1 MYRKL
6 STLLAFFLFSF
17 WFTGLVAASPPDA
30 SVLVAAETIKAE
42 NLKSALYFLASDEMQ
57 GREVN
62 TLSNKITSSYLAHR
76 FELMGLEPVFDD
88 SYYQYFYLVQGKISQ
103 DNHLEIRRSNSTL
116 STVAILNENYF
127 PSTLSANGRVTAP
140 LVFAGYGITA
150 SEYEYDDYQ
159 GLEVAGKI
167 AVVLEGEPNAR
178 DPESRFEGLLDTQ
191 YSQELNKILN
201 AQAQGAVGL
210 IIAHSSLHRPG
221 NRRFSRRAR
230 SVWTENPKRARYNL
244 EVWTEMVKIP
254 VVHASEGFA
263 RILLRDASLQL
274 NDIQKKID
282 QEYRSHGLALLDSEA
297 TMETAVVRNR
307 TRIRNVLAYLPGSD
321 PDLKDEWV
329 VLSAHFDHVGSHD
342 GEIFNGADDDASGT
356 VALLEMA
363 EAFAVADEK
372 PRRSI
377 LFAGWN
383 AEERG
388 LLGSWYY
395 TVKPPHPLGKTV
407 ALFQMDMIGRNEEI
421 PDSENHRFRGLPEQT
436 AEENRNSLNVL
447 GYSRSSDIRR
457 LVDDSNRWIGLSL
470 KFRYDNHSLDPL
482 RRSDHWPFLNRG
494 IPVAFFHT
502 GLHPDYHR
510 ATDTAEKINY
520 DKMEKIV
527 RLVFLS
533 AWTAAN
539 AVQPPAL
546 SRVGPQ

>member
-1 MYRKL
+1 MYRKQ
-6 STLLAFFLFSF
+6 STLPAVLLCSF
-17 WFTGLVAASPPDA
+17 WFTGQVVGSPPDA

-150 SEYEYDDYQ
+150 SEYQYDDYQ

-167 AVVLEGEPNAR
+167 AVVLEGEPNDR

-191 YSQELNKILN
+191 YSQEFSKILT
-201 AQAQGAVGL
+201 AQAHGAVGL

-230 SVWTENPKRARYNL
+230 TVWPVNPEQARYNL
-244 EVWTEMVKIP
+244 EVWTDMVKIP
-254 VVHASEGFA
+254 VLHASEAFA
-263 RILLRDASLQL
+263 RILLRDSSLQL

-282 QEYRSHGLALLDSEA
+282 QQYRSRGLALLESEA
-297 TMETAVVRNR
+297 TLETAVVRTR

-329 VLSAHFDHVGSHD
+329 MVSAHFDHVGSHD

-363 EAFAVADEK
+363 KAFAVAKEK
-372 PRRSI
+372 PRRSV
-377 LFAGWN
+377 LFAAWN

-395 TVKPPHPLGKTV
+395 TEEPPHPLEKTV
-407 ALFQMDMIGRNEEI
+407 ALFQMDMIGRNEEV
-421 PDSENHRFRGLPEQT
+421 PDPDNPRFRGLEKQT
-436 AEENRNSLNVL
+436 AAENTNTLHLL
-447 GYSRSSDIRR
+447 GYSRSPELRS
-457 LVDDSNRWIGLSL
+457 LVARQNQLIGLDL
-470 KFRYDNHSLDPL
+470 KLQYDHNPSNLL
-482 RRSDHWPFLNRG
+482 RRSDHWPFLVSHV
-494 IPVAFFHT
+494 PALFFHT

-510 ATDTAEKINY
+510 PTDTADKINY
-520 DKMEKIV
+520 AKLEKV
-527 RLVFLS
+527 TRLIFLCT
-533 AWTAAN
+533 WEAADTGT
-539 AVQPPAL
+539 QPQPN
-546 SRVGPQ
+546 SRK

>member
-407 ALFQMDMIGRNEEI
+407 ALFQMDMIGRNEEV
-421 PDSENHRFRGLPEQT
+421 PDPGSPRFRGLEKQT
-436 AEENRNSLNVL
+436 AAENTNTLHLL
-447 GYSRSSDIRR
+447 GYSRSPELRS
-457 LVDDSNRWIGLSL
+457 LVTRQNQLIGLDL
-470 KFRYDNHSLDPL
+470 KLQYDHNPSNLL
-482 RRSDHWPFLNRG
+482 RRSDHWPFLVSNV
-494 IPVAFFHT
+494 PALFFHT

-510 ATDTAEKINY
+510 PTDTANKINY
-520 DKMEKIV
+520 AKLEKIA
-527 RLVFLS
+527 RLIFLCT
-533 AWTAAN
+533 WEAADRLT
-539 AVQPPAL
+539 PDP
-546 SRVGPQ
+546 

>member
-1 MYRKL
+1 MGRRH
-6 STLLAFFLFSF
+6 ALFSF
-17 WFTGLVAASPPDA
+17 LLCSFWLTGLVAASPPDA

-76 FELMGLEPVFDD
+76 FERMGLEPVFDD
-88 SYYQYFYLVQGKISQ
+88 SYYQYFYLVQGQISQ

-191 YSQELNKILN
+191 YSQEFSKILT

-230 SVWTENPKRARYNL
+230 SVWPENPERARYNL
-244 EVWTEMVKIP
+244 EVWTDMVKIP
-254 VVHASEGFA
+254 VLHASEGFA
-263 RILLRDASLQL
+263 RILLRDSSLQL

-282 QEYRSHGLALLDSEA
+282 QEYRSRGLALLESEA
-297 TMETAVVRNR
+297 TMETAVVRSR

-329 VLSAHFDHVGSHD
+329 VVSAHFDHVGSHD

-372 PRRSI
+372 PRRSV
-377 LFAGWN
+377 LFAAWN

-395 TVKPPHPLGKTV
+395 TAEPPHPLGKTV
-407 ALFQMDMIGRNEEI
+407 ALFQMDMIGRNEEV
-421 PDSENHRFRGLPEQT
+421 PDPGSPRFRGLEKQT
-436 AEENRNSLNVL
+436 AAENTNTLHLL
-447 GYSRSSDIRR
+447 GYSRSPELRS
-457 LVDDSNRWIGLSL
+457 LVTRQNQLIGLDL
-470 KFRYDNHSLDPL
+470 KLQYDHNPSNLL
-482 RRSDHWPFLNRG
+482 RRSDHWPFLVSRV
-494 IPVAFFHT
+494 PALFFHT

-510 ATDTAEKINY
+510 PTDTADKINY
-520 DKMEKIV
+520 AKLEKIA
-527 RLVFLS
+527 RLIFLCT
-533 AWTAAN
+533 WEAADT
-539 AVQPPAL
+539 VTQPQPN
-546 SRVGPQ
+546 SRK